1 MTRRADARLAG
12 IAFLLYIA
20 LGIPTMVLQK
30 GAMAESL
37 TGGGR
42 EQIAAE
48 MKSIIADAEELLK
61 ATASATGDRIMAARA
76 RAEESLKAAR
86 ERLSNVDDAAMAQMK
101 EVAKTADDY
110 VREHPWGAVG
120 IAAVAGLLLGVLI
133 SRR

>member
-1 MTRRADARLAG
+1 VLVDSPRSQAHPITRAPRARRD
-12 IAFLLYIA
+12 
-20 LGIPTMVLQK
+20 PK
-30 GAMAESL
+30 EHAMSESL

-42 EQIAAE
+42 EQLAAD

-61 ATASATGDRIMAARA
+61 ATASATGERILAARA
-76 RAEESLKAAR
+76 RAEETLKSAR
-86 ERLSNVDDAAMAQMK
+86 ERLANSDDAVLNQMK
-101 EVAKTADDY
+101 DVAKTADDY

>member
-1 MTRRADARLAG
+1 
-12 IAFLLYIA
+12 
-20 LGIPTMVLQK
+20 
-30 GAMAESL
+30 MAESL

-42 EQIAAE
+42 EQLAAE